1 MIRRYHDTTV
11 SWLLTTE
18 ACACTIGSMRPVKAM
33 TIRLSADQSE
43 ELNTIAAVDGQP
55 VSHVIRSAIA
65 EHIEERKRDAA
76 FQDMLRQRIE
86 REQRMLRD
94 DGH

>member
-1 MIRRYHDTTV
+1 
-11 SWLLTTE
+11 
-18 ACACTIGSMRPVKAM
+18 MRPVKAM

-43 ELNTIAAVDGQP
+43 ELDTIAAVDGQP

-86 REQRMLRD
+86 RARRMLGGGGSGAGPGGQQSPPFGSSRRT
-94 DGH
+94 